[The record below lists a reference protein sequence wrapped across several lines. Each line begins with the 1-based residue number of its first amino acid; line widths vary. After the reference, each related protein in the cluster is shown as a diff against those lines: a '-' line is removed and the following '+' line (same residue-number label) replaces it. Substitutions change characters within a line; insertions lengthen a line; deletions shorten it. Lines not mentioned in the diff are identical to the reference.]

1 MIRELYI
8 QFKQMQEEEVFSP
21 SALKLYEVLFYQRC
35 VRDEHSF
42 MWQNEAVQQQMGL
55 SRASFFRARRELVN
69 KGLIEAIVS
78 TSTTLVR
85 YTLKVIGTFH
95 YDCPSDAEA
104 VSMTGALTIQPEEK
118 TVATVRETDGSMTVS
133 SAESNATSARAT
145 YAKESL
151 GLSKQKDKQTT
162 TTAALLRKWLN
173 VAGFENI
180 SELASTR
187 LSDWFSR
194 RPFQETE
201 ALIEQAIN
209 RAGSAPRPS
218 MNYVIAV
225 LRSWEEKGLQTIAD
239 VAEEQNGWRKKRTKK
254 SEKGA

>member
-1 MIRELYI
+1 
-8 QFKQMQEEEVFSP
+8 
-21 SALKLYEVLFYQRC
+21 
-35 VRDEHSF
+35 
-42 MWQNEAVQQQMGL
+42 MWQNEAAQQQMGL

-85 YTLKVIGTFH
+85 YTLKVIGAFSN
-95 YDCPSDAEA
+95 DCPSDAAA
-104 VSMTGALTIQPEEK
+104 VSMTGAETLQSEGEI
-118 TVATVRETDGSMTVS
+118 VATVRETGESMAVS
-133 SAESNATSARAT
+133 SAESKAAPARVT
-145 YAKESL
+145 CVKESL

-173 VAGFENI
+173 VAGLGNR
-180 SELASTR
+180 SELASAR
-187 LSDWFSR
+187 LGDWFSR

-209 RAGSAPRPS
+209 RAASAPRPS

-239 VAEEQNGWRKKRTKK
+239 VAEEQTGWRKKRTKK
-254 SEKGA
+254 PKKERNPNDQLDQCAFTREYPNAVF